1 MSSRSTQVTS
11 SPKPYFQA
19 LDGFRGLFALF
30 VAIHHTTWFSYSNYG
45 SFINEAFVIIDLF
58 FALSGFLMF
67 YLYQNSLNEPSDVAS
82 FLKKRVARLYPLHLF
97 MLFVFIGFSCA
108 RLLAHEFGLAVHEA
122 GETLPF
128 HKGASEG
135 WMSVLH
141 HLTLTHSIG
150 LQDSLT
156 FNYPSWTISVEFFT
170 YIFFAALMLWARPSK
185 VWHYGLLALGIAAIF
200 SLLSALKP
208 NMDIT
213 YDLGFLRCLAG
224 FFIGGIAAYVFKQ
237 ISARKDMVTLKNNKA
252 FKLGF
257 TVLETLTLIAC
268 YWFCLLYT
276 SPSPRDRTRSR
287 MPSSA

>member
-1 MSSRSTQVTS
+1 
-11 SPKPYFQA
+11 
-19 LDGFRGLFALF
+19 
-30 VAIHHTTWFSYSNYG
+30 
-45 SFINEAFVIIDLF
+45 
-58 FALSGFLMF
+58 
-67 YLYQNSLNEPSDVAS
+67 
-82 FLKKRVARLYPLHLF
+82 
-97 MLFVFIGFSCA
+97 
-108 RLLAHEFGLAVHEA
+108 
-122 GETLPF
+122 
-128 HKGASEG
+128 
-135 WMSVLH
+135 MSVLH

-268 YWFCLLYT
+268 YWFVTYCTGSKQFFAGPFLFLFICVFAFDGGYISTFMSQKIFGYLAKISYSVYMTHVIFAIIFAIIFERIFPGMVKSPDEFTGGLSGDLLLIPYLLAVVAFSHMT
-276 SPSPRDRTRSR
+276 WKFVEIPGGRFLRNLNFDFSKRASMR
-287 MPSSA
+287 